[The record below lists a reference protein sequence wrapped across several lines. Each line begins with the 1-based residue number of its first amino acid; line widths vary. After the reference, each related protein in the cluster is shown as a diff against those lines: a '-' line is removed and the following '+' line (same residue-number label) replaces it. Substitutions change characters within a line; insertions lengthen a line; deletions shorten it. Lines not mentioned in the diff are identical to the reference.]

1 MTQKSPET
9 PDVNPGVKTYV
20 SSPMNDLERKL
31 HYPQGERMP
40 ESGHGLAVAP
50 GIQWL
55 RMGLP
60 FALNHINLWLL
71 RDCID
76 GVQGWT
82 VVDCCIDQPESRA
95 QWEQVFVNAL
105 ENLPILRV
113 IVTHMH
119 PDHVGLAHWLCAR
132 WNAPLWMS
140 GTDYNVVR
148 VACSPNSGFDG
159 LESAVFFAKHG
170 LVDPVSQVKLKAR
183 SNYFISLVP
192 DVPRSYRRMMEGDV
206 IQIGANRWRCI
217 SGFGHAPEHIA
228 LYCEDAQILIGGD
241 MMLPRISTN
250 VSVYNIEPES
260 NALQLFLDSIDKFAT
275 CAPNTL
281 TLPSHGKP
289 FVGIHER
296 IKQLHDHHIERLAEV
311 LQACQTQPSSAA
323 DVLPVMFK
331 RELDLHQTTFAMGEV
346 IAHLHYLWFKGQLKR
361 EFCADG
367 IYRFSPAI

>member
-1 MTQKSPET
+1 MTQKTTEKP
-9 PDVNPGVKTYV
+9 YI
-20 SSPMNDLERKL
+20 SSPMNELERKL
-31 HYPQGERMP
+31 HYPLGEQMP
-40 ESGHGLAVAP
+40 EFGHGLAVAP

-71 RDCID
+71 SDNID
-76 GVQGWT
+76 GVDGWT

-105 ENLPILRV
+105 QGLPILRV

-119 PDHVGLAHWLCAR
+119 PDHIGLAHWLCAR
-132 WNAPLWMS
+132 WGVALWMS
-140 GTDYNVVR
+140 GTDYNVAR
-148 VACSPNSGFDG
+148 LACASTAGFG
-159 LESAVFFAKHG
+159 GPESAAFFAKHG
-170 LVDPVSQVKLKAR
+170 LVDAVSQDKLKAR
-183 SNYFISLVP
+183 SNYFTSLVP
-192 DVPRSYRRMMEGDV
+192 AVPLSYRRMRDGD
-206 IQIGANRWRCI
+206 IIPIGQHRFRAI

-228 LYCEDAQILIGGD
+228 LYCDESKILLGGD

-250 VSVYNIEPES
+250 VSVYDNEPES
-260 NALQLFLDSIDKFAT
+260 NALQLFLDSIDKFAP
-275 CAPNTL
+275 CAPDTL

-296 IKQLHDHHIERLAEV
+296 IQQLHDHHADRLAEV
-311 LQACQTQPSSAA
+311 IDTCTAKPSSAA

-346 IAHLHYLWFKGQLKR
+346 IAHLHYLWFKGELKR
-361 EFCADG
+361 EFCTDG
-367 IYRFSPAI
+367 IYRFKLT